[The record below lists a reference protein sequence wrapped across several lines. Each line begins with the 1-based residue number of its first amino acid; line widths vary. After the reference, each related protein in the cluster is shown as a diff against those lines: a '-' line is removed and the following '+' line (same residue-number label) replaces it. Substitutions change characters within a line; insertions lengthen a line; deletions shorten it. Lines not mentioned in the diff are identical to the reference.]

1 MSFYE
6 DIIANLTWIC
16 LSSVLKR
23 LFWNSL
29 WELNWSR
36 QPSRFFVFFCIV
48 CAFKQLSAVSLWRR
62 WYLGAEWGGSA
73 LNLDRTAP
81 LFIAAYSADHCGLQW
96 VVSSYRRCCFI
107 SAAKLEKQGERAL
120 RIVALTDNNLVIGL
134 VRLLIC
140 HCAPYSAL
148 APACVAH

>member
-6 DIIANLTWIC
+6 DIIANLRGIC

-48 CAFKQLSAVSLWRR
+48 GAFKQLSAVSLWRR

-96 VVSSYRRCCFI
+96 VVSSYCRCCFI

-120 RIVALTDNNLVIGL
+120 RIVALTANNLVIGL